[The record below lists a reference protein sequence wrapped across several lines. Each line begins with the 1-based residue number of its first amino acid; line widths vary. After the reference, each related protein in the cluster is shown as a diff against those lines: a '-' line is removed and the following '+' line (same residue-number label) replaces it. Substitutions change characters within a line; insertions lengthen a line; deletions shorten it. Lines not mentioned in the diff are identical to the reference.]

1 MSDLR
6 ITFDNKNGEKVSLE
20 YETFFDFVEKM
31 DNKDIDIPMQDLKN
45 VHAEFYGSDLIVKD
59 FKDVTELCD
68 FVDSLVKDYTK
79 ERDEIE
85 EL

>member
-45 VHAEFYGSDLIVKD
+45 VHTEFYGSDLIVKD
-59 FKDVTELCD
+59 FSSI
-68 FVDSLVKDYTK
+68 DSLYNFVNSIVADYSK
-79 ERDEIE
+79 EHEPIDEI
-85 EL
+85 

>member
-1 MSDLR
+1 MDLV
-6 ITFDNKNGEKVSLE
+6 ITYDNKNGEKIRRE
-20 YETFFDFVEKM
+20 YPAFADFADEM
-31 DNKDIDIPMQDLKN
+31 ERNQADISMLNSNHI
-45 VHAEFYGSDLIVKD
+45 HAEFYSSNLVVKD

-79 ERDEIE
+79 ERDEIK